1 MSVELRISVDETEL
15 QVIKKRVEEKGIKI
29 IELLEGITYSQWK
42 VIAQQVD
49 MTYLRNIK
57 KVNLNPDDIKQ
68 IQSNYKKNPKG

>member
-1 MSVELRISVDETEL
+1 M
-15 QVIKKRVEEKGIKI
+15 RVEEKGIKI

>member
-1 MSVELRISVDETEL
+1 M
-15 QVIKKRVEEKGIKI
+15 RVEEKGIKI

-68 IQSNYKKNPKG
+68 IQSN